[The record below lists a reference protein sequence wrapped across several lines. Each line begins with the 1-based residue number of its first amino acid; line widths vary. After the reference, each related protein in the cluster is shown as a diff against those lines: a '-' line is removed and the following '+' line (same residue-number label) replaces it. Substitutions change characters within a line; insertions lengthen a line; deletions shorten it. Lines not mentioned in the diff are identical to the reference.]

1 MLYCSYGIYF
11 VNQQDQRSELQ
22 ERIAAELREKAKA
35 SSLQEKATM
44 DGVDDIRYL
53 EGTETDDD
61 FGVGVDFNC
70 YYGWCGDCNV
80 FNART
85 IKWLT

>member
-1 MLYCSYGIYF
+1 MGLF

-22 ERIAAELREKAKA
+22 ERITAELREKAKT

-53 EGTETDDD
+53 EGTKQTTTLAWAWILIAIMTGAVIVM
-61 FGVGVDFNC
+61 FLMQG
-70 YYGWCGDCNV
+70 
-80 FNART
+80 R
-85 IKWLT
+85 

>member
-1 MLYCSYGIYF
+1 MGLF

-22 ERIAAELREKAKA
+22 ERIAAELREKAKV

-53 EGTETDDD
+53 EGTKQTTTLAWAWILIAIMA
-61 FGVGVDFNC
+61 GVVIVMFLMQG
-70 YYGWCGDCNV
+70 
-80 FNART
+80 R
-85 IKWLT
+85 

>member
-1 MLYCSYGIYF
+1 MGLF

-53 EGTETDDD
+53 EGTKQTTTLAWILIAIMA
-61 FGVGVDFNC
+61 GVVIVMFLMQG
-70 YYGWCGDCNV
+70 
-80 FNART
+80 R
-85 IKWLT
+85 

>member
-1 MLYCSYGIYF
+1 MGLF

-44 DGVDDIRYL
+44 DCVDDIRYL
-53 EGTETDDD
+53 EDTKQTTTLAWTWILIAIMAGAVIVM
-61 FGVGVDFNC
+61 FLMQG
-70 YYGWCGDCNV
+70 
-80 FNART
+80 R
-85 IKWLT
+85 

>member
-1 MLYCSYGIYF
+1 MGLF

-35 SSLQEKATM
+35 SSLQERATM

-53 EGTETDDD
+53 EGTKQTTTLAWAWILIAIMA
-61 FGVGVDFNC
+61 GVVIVMFLMQG
-70 YYGWCGDCNV
+70 
-80 FNART
+80 R
-85 IKWLT
+85 

>member
-1 MLYCSYGIYF
+1 MGLF

-53 EGTETDDD
+53 EGTKQTTTLAWVWILIAIMA
-61 FGVGVDFNC
+61 GVVIVMFLMQG
-70 YYGWCGDCNV
+70 
-80 FNART
+80 R
-85 IKWLT
+85 

>member
-1 MLYCSYGIYF
+1 MGLF

-53 EGTETDDD
+53 EDTKQTTTLAWAWILIAIMSGAVIVM
-61 FGVGVDFNC
+61 FLMQG
-70 YYGWCGDCNV
+70 
-80 FNART
+80 R
-85 IKWLT
+85 

>member
-1 MLYCSYGIYF
+1 MGLF

-53 EGTETDDD
+53 EGTKQTTPLAWAWILIAIMA
-61 FGVGVDFNC
+61 GVVIVMFLMQG
-70 YYGWCGDCNV
+70 
-80 FNART
+80 R
-85 IKWLT
+85 

>member
-1 MLYCSYGIYF
+1 MCSSDLGLF

-53 EGTETDDD
+53 EGTKQTTTLAWAWILIAIMA
-61 FGVGVDFNC
+61 GVVIVMFLMQG
-70 YYGWCGDCNV
+70 
-80 FNART
+80 R
-85 IKWLT
+85 

>member
-1 MLYCSYGIYF
+1 MGLF

-53 EGTETDDD
+53 EGTKQTTTLAWAWILIAIMAGAAIVM
-61 FGVGVDFNC
+61 FLMQG
-70 YYGWCGDCNV
+70 
-80 FNART
+80 R
-85 IKWLT
+85 

>member
-1 MLYCSYGIYF
+1 MGLF

-22 ERIAAELREKAKA
+22 ERIASELREKAKA

-53 EGTETDDD
+53 EGTKQTTTLAWAWILIAIMA
-61 FGVGVDFNC
+61 GVVIVMFLMQG
-70 YYGWCGDCNV
+70 
-80 FNART
+80 R
-85 IKWLT
+85 

>member
-1 MLYCSYGIYF
+1 MGLF

-35 SSLQEKATM
+35 SSLQEKAAM

-53 EGTETDDD
+53 EGTKQTTTLAWAWILIAIMA
-61 FGVGVDFNC
+61 GVVIVMFLMQG
-70 YYGWCGDCNV
+70 
-80 FNART
+80 R
-85 IKWLT
+85 

>member
-1 MLYCSYGIYF
+1 MGLF

-53 EGTETDDD
+53 EGTKQTTTLAWAWILIAIMAGGGIVM
-61 FGVGVDFNC
+61 FLMQG
-70 YYGWCGDCNV
+70 
-80 FNART
+80 R
-85 IKWLT
+85 

>member
-1 MLYCSYGIYF
+1 MGLF
-11 VNQQDQRSELQ
+11 VNQQNQRSELQ

-53 EGTETDDD
+53 EGTKQTTTLAWAWILIAIMA
-61 FGVGVDFNC
+61 GVVIVMFLMQG
-70 YYGWCGDCNV
+70 
-80 FNART
+80 R
-85 IKWLT
+85 

>member
-1 MLYCSYGIYF
+1 MGLF

-53 EGTETDDD
+53 EGTKQTTTLACSWILIAIMAGAVIVM
-61 FGVGVDFNC
+61 FLMQG
-70 YYGWCGDCNV
+70 
-80 FNART
+80 R
-85 IKWLT
+85 